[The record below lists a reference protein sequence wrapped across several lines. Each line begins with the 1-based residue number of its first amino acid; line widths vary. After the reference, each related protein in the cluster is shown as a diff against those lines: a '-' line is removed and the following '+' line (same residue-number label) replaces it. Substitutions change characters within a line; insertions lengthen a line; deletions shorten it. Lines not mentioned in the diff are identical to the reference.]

1 MLASELKTNYSKSK
15 FLKEFQ
21 AVLNNVGS
29 FSILLVKRLC
39 LGNLKRSIKLGNS
52 NTCKEVNLC
61 LFEFMPALEMICH
74 ETEVF
79 ITLDFG

>member
-1 MLASELKTNYSKSK
+1 MLASELKTNYNKSK

-21 AVLNNVGS
+21 AVLNKVGS
-29 FSILLVKRLC
+29 FSIFLVKRLC
-39 LGNLKRSIKLGNS
+39 FGNLKGPIKLGNS

-61 LFEFMPALEMICH
+61 LFVFMQALEMICH

-79 ITLDFG
+79 ITVDFG